1 VPKLPGKRRERHLPT
16 PELAETEALAHVRL
30 EMQPTEAE
38 QALAIVAPQ
47 IVNPDTG
54 LARPWEPQPNETA
67 QEYVAFNAWLLTDSP
82 APNHPLARRRAWEQR
97 RVAYEASGSA
107 LAQASPEALASL
119 SVRCIH
125 LAMVWGLA
133 ELSKHVAN
141 SAQTP
146 QPGATMG
153 DTVRIVKDAAMLARL
168 LHGLSTA
175 NVSLHSE
182 ETFDLSRLSDD
193 DLATFVALE
202 QKVRQ

>member
-1 VPKLPGKRRERHLPT
+1 LPRKRRERHLPT
-16 PELAETEALAHVRL
+16 PELAETEALARVRL
-30 EMQPTEAE
+30 EMKPTDAE

-47 IVNPDTG
+47 TLNPDTG

-67 QEYVAFNAWLLTDSP
+67 SEYVAFNAWLLTDSP
-82 APNHPLARRRAWEQR
+82 TPNHPIARRRAWEQR

-107 LAQASPEALASL
+107 LAQATPEVLAAL
-119 SVRCIH
+119 SVRCVH
-125 LAMVWGLA
+125 LALVWGLA

-168 LHGLSTA
+168 LQGLSTE
-175 NVSLHSE
+175 NVSLHTE
-182 ETFDLSRLSDD
+182 DLS
-193 DLATFVALE
+193 TFSESELLTYAALN
-202 QKVRQ
+202 QKAQTQ